1 MPRTALRA
9 STTHCDA
16 MWYVRTL
23 PGVCGAFA
31 AAYECSTE
39 DIVASYDRMSV
50 NLPTSSGN
58 EAALRVASRKFEHG
72 KLNAQ
77 ELHTHFNQ
85 DGYGDELICYGIM
98 PLWDMNRAGGASACC
113 SAPRVRSTL
122 RERVAVLTA
131 RSCCKC
137 SGHRTRL
144 SPQGQRDFTASCK
157 ELGGG

>member
-1 MPRTALRA
+1 
-9 STTHCDA
+9 

-39 DIVASYDRMSV
+39 DVVASYDRMSV

-58 EAALRVASRKFEHG
+58 EAALRIASRKFDHG

-98 PLWDMNRAGGASACC
+98 PLWDMDRAGGASACLLSTPC
-113 SAPRVRSTL
+113 SL
-122 RERVAVLTA
+122 HTA
-131 RSCCKC
+131 REWF
-137 SGHRTRL
+137 L
-144 SPQGQRDFTASCK
+144 F
-157 ELGGG
+157 

>member
-1 MPRTALRA
+1 MLRA
-9 STTHCDA
+9 AFHGSTTHCDA

-31 AAYECSTE
+31 AAYECTTE
-39 DIVASYDRMSV
+39 DIVAAYDRMSV

-58 EAALRVASRKFEHG
+58 EAALRVASRSFEHG

-98 PLWDMNRAGGASACC
+98 PLWDMNKAGGASA
-113 SAPRVRSTL
+113 
-122 RERVAVLTA
+122 
-131 RSCCKC
+131 SCCAV
-137 SGHRTRL
+137 RL
-144 SPQGQRDFTASCK
+144 GLTLHMNNSRVGV
-157 ELGGG
+157 

>member
-1 MPRTALRA
+1 
-9 STTHCDA
+9 

-58 EAALRVASRKFEHG
+58 EAALRVASRSFEHG

-98 PLWDMNRAGGASACC
+98 PLWDMNKAGGASAHSCACC
-113 SAPRVRSTL
+113 VRFALS
-122 RERVAVLTA
+122 VDAFVLN
-131 RSCCKC
+131 CCVP
-137 SGHRTRL
+137 H
-144 SPQGQRDFTASCK
+144 D
-157 ELGGG
+157 E